1 MAEDERK
8 TALIAELAR
17 TRGQISGNVRAL
29 GHDLDFATR
38 ARRSF
43 ARHPAIWIGGTA
55 LLGLLVTRMLF
66 GKKQTI
72 PARTR
77 KTAEPE
83 IEKIGKAGLAV
94 AALKIAFNIARPVLI
109 PWATRLFTEYFSPE
123 KDRGYPP
130 R

>member
-8 TALIAELAR
+8 TALIAELTR

-29 GHDLDFATR
+29 GHYLDFATR

-43 ARHPAIWIGGTA
+43 ARNPAIWIGSTA
-55 LLGLLVTRMLF
+55 LLGLLVARLLF
-66 GKKQTI
+66 GKKQAVPT
-72 PARTR
+72 RTR
-77 KTAEPE
+77 KTQEAE
-83 IEKIGKAGLAV
+83 IEKVGKAGLAL

-109 PWATRLFTEYFSPE
+109 PWATRLFAEYFSPE
-123 KDRGYPP
+123 KERGYPP